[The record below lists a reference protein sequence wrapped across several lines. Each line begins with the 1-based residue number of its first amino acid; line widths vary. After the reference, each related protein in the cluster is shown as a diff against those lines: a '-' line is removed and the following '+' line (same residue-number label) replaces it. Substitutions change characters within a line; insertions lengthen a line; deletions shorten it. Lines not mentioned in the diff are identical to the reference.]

1 LGFGTWS
8 FRVSGVFSL
17 DCWVG
22 QTDNGRM
29 KNLTAIGVVLV
40 FLASSGVLSATE
52 SPPEKSGKV
61 EIKDDF
67 VVVHPGTKLSKA
79 DATQL
84 NAVLKQY
91 DKSLYKIEIYK
102 DGKVTK
108 TLGKLNDM
116 YIDQKAVADLTEAKS
131 KGQSERAIQ
140 LIAPSAGP
148 QKGGA
153 VNPQTGSPGPMPSGP
168 QQPTSPAPSGPQM
181 PISPAPSGPQ
191 MPTSPAPSGP
201 QMPISPAPSGPQM
214 PTSPAPSGPQAPTS
228 PVPSGPQKSSP
239 VPVNPQRSAATN
251 KQAAE
256 FMQRLKPILEKY
268 SQER

>member
-1 LGFGTWS
+1 
-8 FRVSGVFSL
+8 
-17 DCWVG
+17 
-22 QTDNGRM
+22 M

-40 FLASSGVLSATE
+40 LLASSGVLSATE

-79 DATQL
+79 DATEL

-102 DGKVTK
+102 NGKVTK

-168 QQPTSPAPSGPQM
+168 QQPTSPAPT
-181 PISPAPSGPQ
+181 GPQ
-191 MPTSPAPSGP
+191 MPTSPAP
-201 QMPISPAPSGPQM
+201 
-214 PTSPAPSGPQAPTS
+214 TGPQAPTS

-239 VPVNPQRSAATN
+239 APVNPQRSAAAN

>member
-1 LGFGTWS
+1 
-8 FRVSGVFSL
+8 
-17 DCWVG
+17 
-22 QTDNGRM
+22 M
-29 KNLTAIGVVLV
+29 KNLTAIGVV

-52 SPPEKSGKV
+52 SPREKSGKV

-102 DGKVTK
+102 NGKVTK

-168 QQPTSPAPSGPQM
+168 QQPTSPAPT
-181 PISPAPSGPQ
+181 GPQ
-191 MPTSPAPSGP
+191 MPTSPAP
-201 QMPISPAPSGPQM
+201 
-214 PTSPAPSGPQAPTS
+214 TGPQAPTS

-239 VPVNPQRSAATN
+239 APVNPQRSAAAN

-256 FMQRLKPILEKY
+256 FMERLKPILEKY

>member
-1 LGFGTWS
+1 
-8 FRVSGVFSL
+8 V
-17 DCWVG
+17 VG
-22 QTDNGRM
+22 QAENGQMR
-29 KNLTAIGVVLV
+29 NQAATGVVV
-40 FLASSGVLSATE
+40 LAGLTVMTAMGVEPGAAS
-52 SPPEKSGKV
+52 KV
-61 EIKDDF
+61 EMKEDYI
-67 VVVHPGTKLSKA
+67 VVHPGTKLSKP
-79 DATQL
+79 DAQAL
-84 NAVLKQY
+84 NDVLKKY

-102 DGKVTK
+102 NGKVTK

-181 PISPAPSGPQ
+181 PTSPAPSGPQ
-191 MPTSPAPSGP
+191 MPTSPV
-201 QMPISPAPSGPQM
+201 
-214 PTSPAPSGPQAPTS
+214 PSGPQAPTS

-239 VPVNPQRSAATN
+239 APVNPQRGEATN

-256 FMQRLKPILEKY
+256 FMERLKPILEKY
-268 SQER
+268 SRER